1 MQVWSTMLFVNSLQS
16 CNAGPK
22 NENQQPKICN
32 SWRFI
37 GHGPQVPTLL
47 KKTYAIRNQNCT
59 IQQHERKFEG
69 VALCISSG
77 EVVYG
82 SLFYFCT
89 WRVHSTFIWFFV
101 DSFMPIL
108 LQILTIL
115 FWPGYWNSS
124 RWNTLVAYLVSCCNS
139 WKCFSLYISILWNG
153 EFQWYKIPH
162 TAYALQSGG
171 NLHV

>member
-1 MQVWSTMLFVNSLQS
+1 MLFVNSLQS

-82 SLFYFCT
+82 SLFLFLHLKSPLNVYMILCGFFYADSFTNIDYSFLTRILKFKQVKHSCGLFGFMLQLLEMFLFIYLYIMK
-89 WRVHSTFIWFFV
+89 WRVPVI
-101 DSFMPIL
+101 
-108 LQILTIL
+108 
-115 FWPGYWNSS
+115 
-124 RWNTLVAYLVSCCNS
+124 
-139 WKCFSLYISILWNG
+139 
-153 EFQWYKIPH
+153 
-162 TAYALQSGG
+162 
-171 NLHV
+171 